1 MPSDGGAV
9 NPKHEPRGRIPLS
22 PFPVASLP
30 SGVHLY
36 LHVPFCARRC
46 SYCDFAIAVRPETPS
61 AEYAQ
66 RVLTEWERWRRDE
79 RWSAARELATVYFG
93 GGTPSRLEP
102 AAVASILE
110 TVHADLPIRAGAEIT
125 LEANPEDVTREAA
138 RAWAGAGI
146 NRVSLGVQSFD
157 PAVLAWMHRTHSA
170 EQVPE
175 AVAHL
180 RGAGIS
186 NLSLDLIYAL
196 PSHLQR
202 DWAADLAQ
210 VLELQPAHLSLYGLT
225 VESHTPLGRW
235 VDRGQ
240 ASPAPEERYADEF
253 LLAHATLGD
262 AGYRHYEVSN
272 YGLPGQEARHNSA
285 YWSRAP
291 YLGLGPSA
299 HSAVGGLRWWNL
311 RDWVAWSRAIDAGD
325 RGIAGEERL
334 DPASIDLEKLYLGLR
349 TDAGVPA
356 GWVTLELRHAWAEAG
371 WAMEAEDR
379 LTLTAEGW
387 LRLDSLMGQADVSR
401 D

>member
-1 MPSDGGAV
+1 MPSDGGTV
-9 NPKHEPRGRIPLS
+9 NPKIEFGGRIPLS
-22 PFPVASLP
+22 PFSAASLP

-61 AEYAQ
+61 ADYAR
-66 RVLTEWERWRRDE
+66 RVLKEWERSRHHE
-79 RWSAARELATVYFG
+79 RWTGAREIATVYFG

-102 AAVASILE
+102 AVLASILE
-110 TVHADLPIRAGAEIT
+110 TLHADLPIAAGAEIT
-125 LEANPEDVTREAA
+125 LEANPEDVTRTAA
-138 RAWAGAGI
+138 VAWARAGI

-175 AVAHL
+175 AVAQL
-180 RGAGIS
+180 REAEIS

-196 PSHLQR
+196 PPHLER
-202 DWAADLAQ
+202 DWPADLAR
-210 VLELQPAHLSLYGLT
+210 VLELRPSHLSLYGLT

-240 ASPAPEERYADEF
+240 ASPAPEERYAEEF
-253 LLAHATLGD
+253 LQAHATLAD

-285 YWSRAP
+285 YWSRAA

-299 HSAVGGLRWWNL
+299 HSAAGALRWWNL
-311 RDWVAWSRAIDAGD
+311 RDWTAWSRAIEAGES
-325 RGIAGEERL
+325 GVAGEERL
-334 DPASIDLEKLYLGLR
+334 DPSSIHLENLYLGLR

-356 GWVTLELRHAWAEAG
+356 DWVFPDLRRAWGVAG
-371 WAMEAEDR
+371 WAVEAAGR

-387 LRLDSLMGQADVSR
+387 LRLDSLVGQAGGNR